1 MDLELSHEDIVKLF
15 KALFGDEITPMIL
28 DLYKLKVSSE
38 IEKAALSR
46 VKLGDL
52 TLADL
57 ASIMKPSKEGK
68 DQAGPSTDV
77 TP

>member
-1 MDLELSHEDIVKLF
+1 MAKS
-15 KALFGDEITPMIL
+15 ARQAQ
-28 DLYKLKVSSE
+28 

-68 DQAGPSTDV
+68 DQSRPLN
-77 TP
+77 